1 MAVEKVSIGQNL
13 PNVTIGYSRGRLLIF
28 FGVGLLLTLLCAA
41 LAFSWQQGR
50 NITTFEVAACYIG
63 AVFFGL
69 ATCRMLWRLISARS
83 PVVFISR
90 VGIRD
95 IRLADETIA
104 WSAVRKI
111 LIWEQRAQKFVV
123 LKVDPLVAER
133 FSGGFLTRA
142 LSLMNKALG
151 ADGVIVNAGGLTM
164 DLETLLETCKQYWG
178 AGRPAHSEHAVPE
191 PEAEPEPVS

>member
-1 MAVEKVSIGQNL
+1 VAVEKVSIGQNL

-178 AGRPAHSEHAVPE
+178 AGRPAHSDHAVPE

>member
-1 MAVEKVSIGQNL
+1 MSVGQNL
-13 PNVTIGYSRGRLLIF
+13 PNVTIGQSRGRLLIF
-28 FGVGLLLTLLCAA
+28 FGAGLLLTLLCAT
-41 LAFSWQQGR
+41 LAFSWQQGK
-50 NITTFEVAACYIG
+50 NITTFEVALCYVG

-69 ATCRMLWRLISARS
+69 GTCRMLWRLLSSRE

-95 IRLADETIA
+95 TRLADETIA
-104 WSAVRKI
+104 WSSVRKI
-111 LIWEQRAQKFVV
+111 VSWQQLGQKFVV
-123 LKVDPLVAER
+123 LKLDPLVARR

-164 DLETLLETCKQYWG
+164 DVETLLETCKQYWG
-178 AGRPAHSEHAVPE
+178 AGRPAPSDHAVPE
-191 PEAEPEPVS
+191 PEPEPEPEAVS